1 MIIPDVNVLINALH
15 TESPRHAEAR
25 AWLTRTLQDGDR
37 LGLLDVVAT
46 GVVRIMT
53 NARVFKKP
61 LSTDQ
66 AIVAIETI
74 MRSSSAVLI
83 HGSSLSW
90 EIFSELT
97 RSYHFH
103 AADIPDA
110 WIAANVIAEEATLVS
125 DDKGFARFGD
135 LDWVTVS
142 S

>member
-66 AIVAIETI
+66 AIGAIETI

-103 AADIPDA
+103 ACLLYTSPSPRDR
-110 WIAANVIAEEATLVS
+110 
-125 DDKGFARFGD
+125 G
-135 LDWVTVS
+135 
-142 S
+142 

>member
-1 MIIPDVNVLINALH
+1 MIVPDVNVLINAFH

-25 AWLTRTLQDGDR
+25 AWLTHALQDGDR
-37 LGLLDVVAT
+37 LGVLDVVAT
-46 GVVRIMT
+46 GVIRIMT
-53 NARVFKKP
+53 NPRVFKKP
-61 LSTDQ
+61 VTTGQ
-66 AIVAIETI
+66 AIGAIEAI
-74 MRSSSAVLI
+74 MRSPNAVLI

-90 EIFSELT
+90 EIFSGLMRGYEF
-97 RSYHFH
+97 R

-110 WIAANVIAEEATLVS
+110 WIAANVIAEQATLVS

>member
-1 MIIPDVNVLINALH
+1 MI
-15 TESPRHAEAR
+15 
-25 AWLTRTLQDGDR
+25 
-37 LGLLDVVAT
+37 
-46 GVVRIMT
+46 
-53 NARVFKKP
+53 KKP

-66 AIVAIETI
+66 AIGAIETI

-83 HGSSLSW
+83 HGSSLSR